1 MNSKTLKG
9 RYLRVATNKDL
20 IGTIRYATVSYWNTN
35 EKRMKFKGRPILI
48 LAVESEVGLTDLS
61 VVPLSKI
68 SDVRRISKTYDI
80 ELSIKKLPDLKLSL
94 PVSYL
99 RTSKLTTVNLKEVSK
114 SEISNLKTSYP
125 EFFEQVLK
133 LVKQYVNSFK

>member
-1 MNSKTLKG
+1 M
-9 RYLRVATNKDL
+9 ATNKDL

>member
-1 MNSKTLKG
+1 
-9 RYLRVATNKDL
+9 VATNKDL